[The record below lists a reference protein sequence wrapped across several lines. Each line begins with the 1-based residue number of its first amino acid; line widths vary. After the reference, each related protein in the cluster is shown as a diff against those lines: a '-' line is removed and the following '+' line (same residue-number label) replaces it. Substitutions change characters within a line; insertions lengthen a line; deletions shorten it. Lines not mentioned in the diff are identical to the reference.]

1 MVNLEQPCVLSIK
14 LTSLIKR
21 LEFNTPMGW
30 ITSPSFDINLPY
42 PCSLKTISN
51 LIVDT
56 LDKVE
61 AVPLANDAGYQDI
74 ANMANDKLKAM
85 IEEWDDEELIDQ
97 LKAQLELELTSL
109 RLIYEADVNRT
120 GVIVTIEILN
130 RDDLED
136 SASVE

>member
-14 LTSLIKR
+14 FTSLIKR

-42 PCSLKTISN
+42 PCSLNTISN

-56 LDKVE
+56 LGKVE
-61 AVPLANDAGYQDI
+61 AVPLANDAGYQEI

-85 IEEWDDEELIDQ
+85 IEEWDEEELIDQ

-120 GVIVTIEILN
+120 GVIVTIEILD

-136 SASVE
+136 NTVVE